1 MDTVLMLLKS
11 NLQLSVENANAG
23 RDSYLTALANS
34 AKAEISARG
43 ITLDT
48 SNTEDC
54 ILIADYA
61 AWLYRARAGNAGMPE
76 HLRIRLNNRQFREK
90 MRATDV

>member
-11 NLQLSVENANAG
+11 NLQLSVAEAA
-23 RDSYLTALANS
+23 RDNYLTALAKTAAS
-34 AKAEISARG
+34 EISARG

-76 HLRIRLNNRQFREK
+76 HLRIRLNNRQFQEK
-90 MRATDV
+90 MRTTDV

>member
-11 NLQLSVENANAG
+11 NLQLSVENANG
-23 RDSYLTALANS
+23 RDSYLTALATTAAS
-34 AKAEISARG
+34 EISGRG

-48 SNTEDC
+48 DNTEDC

>member
-11 NLQLSVENANAG
+11 NLQLSVDNAG
-23 RDSYLTALANS
+23 RDSYLTAIANS

-48 SNTEDC
+48 GNTEDC

-76 HLRIRLNNRQFREK
+76 HLRIRLNNRQFQEK

>member
-11 NLQLSVENANAG
+11 NLQLSIYNAG
-23 RDSYLTALANS
+23 LDIYLTALANS
-34 AKAEISARG
+34 AEAEISARG

-76 HLRIRLNNRQFREK
+76 HLRIRLNNRQFQEK

>member
-11 NLQLSVENANAG
+11 NLQLSFDNAG
-23 RDSYLTALANS
+23 LDRYLTALANTAS
-34 AKAEISARG
+34 SEISARG

-48 SNTEDC
+48 GNTEDC

-76 HLRIRLNNRQFREK
+76 HLRIRLNNRQFQEK

>member
-11 NLQLSVENANAG
+11 NLQLSVDNANAA
-23 RDSYLTALANS
+23 RDSYLTALAKS
-34 AKAEISARG
+34 AASEISARG

-48 SNTEDC
+48 GNTEDC

-76 HLRIRLNNRQFREK
+76 HLRIRLNNRQFQEK